1 MRISSASLDPEYQI
15 WCGYIVRLCVLDS
28 NKFQTSLENLNWKKK
43 MKTTTK
49 SSSVVAI
56 PTPGNYNDIAIATL
70 TLL

>member
-1 MRISSASLDPEYQI
+1 MCFRFKQVPDLIGEF
-15 WCGYIVRLCVLDS
+15 
-28 NKFQTSLENLNWKKK
+28 KLEKK